1 MTEEGFTQVKI
12 DHSGV
17 QLNCL
22 EWGDRSNP
30 PMLLLHGLQDCARS
44 WEIFAHSVA
53 DDYWVVALDSRGHGD
68 SDHIPGRY
76 SFVDYLSDVEVTI
89 SSLAMDNP
97 ILIGHSAGGR
107 YAFSYAAQK
116 KNEVRALVIVDID
129 PDSVNESSGSMF
141 ERYKN
146 ESDEWNTFE
155 DVVDRLWSRQPLSS
169 EEMVK
174 FQAEVMTKLKPNGVW
189 QWKRDRKLIYEYER
203 PDLWSTWREVECPT
217 VVIRGRQSTLLTH
230 ETAVK
235 MREQLSQCKLAELEG
250 GGHWFYQESPGAF
263 ESTVKWF
270 LDTI

>member
-1 MTEEGFTQVKI
+1 MTGERCPQIKI
-12 DHSGV
+12 NHGGV

-44 WEIFAHSVA
+44 WEIFARSVS

-68 SDHIPGRY
+68 SDHVPGHY
-76 SFVDYLSDVEVTI
+76 SFVDYVSDLEVTI
-89 SSLAMDNP
+89 SNLKMINP
-97 ILIGHSAGGR
+97 ILVGHSAGGR
-107 YAFSYAAQK
+107 YAFSYAARNK
-116 KNEVRALVIVDID
+116 DKVKALVIVDID

-146 ESDEWNTFE
+146 ESDEWDTFQ

-169 EEMVK
+169 EEMVR
-174 FQAEVMTKLKPNGVW
+174 FQAQAMTKSKPDGGW
-189 QWKRDRKLIYEYER
+189 IWKRDRSLVYEYER
-203 PDLWSTWREVECPT
+203 PDLWSSWKEVECAT
-217 VVIRGRQSTLLTH
+217 VIIRGRQSTLLTH

-235 MREQLSQCKLAELEG
+235 MREELPQCKLAELEG

-270 LDTI
+270 LETV